1 MQPEAGG
8 RFEAL
13 LIHQDDGG
21 ARFRVELA
29 TADGLWSSEAAVS
42 KASGEVEW
50 RPWSG
55 PGEPP
60 EWLCRYL
67 RSALRAAWRAHGE
80 DGWPRRFTRWRDVP
94 DARRARAGDEG

>member
-13 LIHQDDGG
+13 LIHQDEAG
-21 ARFRVELA
+21 ARFRVELS
-29 TADGLWSSEAAVS
+29 TAGGVWSSEALVA

-50 RPWSG
+50 GAWSG
-55 PGEPP
+55 PGEAP
-60 EWLCRYL
+60 EWLCRSLRAAL
-67 RSALRAAWRAHGE
+67 RSAWRAHEE

-94 DARRARAGDEG
+94 DVRRTRDEEG